1 MGLYKGNEVMRRT
14 RITKAAV
21 IGVFVLIFLMTGNS
35 VNACS
40 TFLLKSG
47 KIVVAG
53 HNLDS
58 GVPHVPGL
66 VFINKRNVS
75 KTGISWAVLISG
87 NPDKTPPLAWTSK
100 HASITFNPVG
110 RDFPDDGMNEVGL
123 FVGEMTLGETKF
135 PLDPAKPS
143 LFMSLWMQYVLDNF
157 ETVDQVIANAS
168 ELNLNGWPWHFFT
181 ADKTGRSA
189 SLEFLDGKL
198 VIHTGATMP
207 IQVLCNSQYEQE
219 MTRFKKFNGFGDDK
233 PVILEDT
240 RFVHAARL
248 LQTYMPGIKPPVEYA
263 FDMLR
268 QLERGWTRWSLV
280 CDLINLKV
288 YFRTVKGQG
297 IKSIGF
303 GDFDL
308 SCNSPAKYLDIHS
321 ELSGDV
327 SKAFKDYSLDANKEH
342 TKQAMEILS
351 ISPEFNLLIKT
362 MGINLPELIERSAT
376 YPENT
381 ACQK

>member
-1 MGLYKGNEVMRRT
+1 MRRT
-14 RITKAAV
+14 RITKTAV

-35 VNACS
+35 VNPCS

-58 GVPHVPGL
+58 GAPHIPGL

-75 KTGISWAVLISG
+75 KTGISWAALISG

-100 HASITFNPVG
+100 HASITFNPFG

-135 PLDPAKPS
+135 PFDPAKPS
-143 LFMSLWMQYVLDNF
+143 LFMSLWMQYILDNF

-168 ELNLNGWPWHFFT
+168 ELNLDGWGWHFFT
-181 ADKTGRSA
+181 ADKTGKSA

-219 MTRFKKFNGFGDDK
+219 MTGLKTFNGFGGDK
-233 PVILEDT
+233 PVILEDKEIP
-240 RFVHAARL
+240 RFVHAARM
-248 LQTYMPGIKPPVEYA
+248 LQTYSPDIKPPVEYA
-263 FDMLR
+263 FDILR
-268 QLERGWTRWSLV
+268 QLERGGMQWSFV

-288 YFRTVKGQG
+288 YFRTVKAQG

-327 SKAFKDYSLDANKEH
+327 SKAFQDYSLDAYKEH
-342 TKQAMEILS
+342 AKQAMDEILS
-351 ISPEFNLLIKT
+351 ISPEFRLLIKI
-362 MGINLPELIERSAT
+362 MGINLPELVERFAT